1 MIRKALLAGAA
12 VLALASVVGATAVS
26 AQEPPRM
33 APPAAAPAAKV
44 DPRAVTASIAKAIND
59 TYYDADKGAKI
70 AADLNAAAA
79 KGRFDD
85 FTDPRDLA
93 TALGNWLRP
102 IDAHFNV
109 IWNPAMAGAPPQ
121 GGPRL
126 GPPDPAMIA
135 QREAA
140 DRRAN
145 YGFRRVEILS
155 GNIGYIDLRQ
165 FADFDPEAA
174 DAPARDKADA
184 ALAMIGGT
192 DAVIIDLRDNGG
204 GSPAMVGYLASAFVP
219 AGSDIY
225 NTFVSREGTASEAP
239 LKPYA
244 RPRLD
249 PPVYILVSARTG
261 SAAEALAYTLQQAGR
276 AIVVGEASA
285 GAANPGGMVPV
296 GGGFAIFVSH
306 GAPINPISKKNWEG
320 TGVIPDLAV
329 PSPEALTAA
338 RRAAL
343 TSVIAKAPAGPFRTD
358 AQWALEALDAEGR
371 PAVAPAA
378 DLAGGYSGVTVTVN
392 GEGLLQLQRGR
403 RPPQVLLAL
412 GGDVFSVRGEPDRRL
427 RFTRDDKGRPD
438 AIEYLTEDGSPG
450 PRLRRD

>member
-1 MIRKALLAGAA
+1 MIRKTLLAGAA
-12 VLALASVVGATAVS
+12 LVVLTTAAS
-26 AQEPPRM
+26 AQEPPRA
-33 APPAAAPAAKV
+33 APISAAAPAAKV
-44 DPRAVTASIAKAIND
+44 DPRAVTADIARAIDDRYFDPAKA
-59 TYYDADKGAKI
+59 ASI

-79 KGRFDD
+79 KGQFDA

-93 TALGNWLRP
+93 TALNNWLRP

-109 IWNPAMAGAPPQ
+109 VWNPGAPVRAPGPGA
-121 GGPRL
+121 GGPS
-126 GPPDPAMIA
+126 PAEIA
-135 QREAA
+135 QFEAA
-140 DRRAN
+140 ERRAN

-174 DAPARDKADA
+174 DAPARDKADQ

-204 GSPAMVGYLASAFVP
+204 GSPAMVGYLASAFTP
-219 AGSDIY
+219 AGADIY
-225 NTFVSREGTASEAP
+225 NTFHSREGTASEAP
-239 LKPYA
+239 VKPYA

-249 PPVYILVSARTG
+249 VPVYILTSARTG

-276 AIVVGEASA
+276 ATVVGEASA
-285 GAANPGGMVPV
+285 GAANPGGMVPA
-296 GGGFAIFVSH
+296 GNGFAVFVSQ
-306 GAPINPISKKNWEG
+306 GAPINPISRKNWEG

-329 PSPEALTAA
+329 PAAEALTAS

-343 TSVIAKAPAGPFRTD
+343 TAVIAKAPAGPFRTD
-358 AQWALEALDAEGR
+358 SQWALEALDAEAR
-371 PAVAPAA
+371 PPIAPAA
-378 DLAGGYSGVTVTVN
+378 DLAGGYSGVTVAVN

-427 RFTRDDKGRPD
+427 RFARDDKGRPV